1 MDVAGALLPFTQVV
15 RPELTIHVQE
25 VLTQA
30 DKEADGPKRNTIPQI
45 NEPSDK
51 DDEVSPINA
60 DAKSVHINKSAS
72 REYYEKSANGKN
84 SEVRSCDVVTMKNPR
99 KGSPAWWLFVVLPP
113 HGKKHVHFEATD
125 KVYYFWIAMDNFDAG
140 ELNVELSFVFKFLK
154 ESVLT
159 FYTNTTY

>member
-30 DKEADGPKRNTIPQI
+30 DKEADGSKPRNTIPEI

-51 DDEVSPINA
+51 DDEVNL
-60 DAKSVHINKSAS
+60 KSVHINKSANDNGS
-72 REYYEKSANGKN
+72 RKYCDKSANGKN

-99 KGSPAWWLFVVLPP
+99 KGSPA
-113 HGKKHVHFEATD
+113 
-125 KVYYFWIAMDNFDAG
+125 
-140 ELNVELSFVFKFLK
+140 
-154 ESVLT
+154 
-159 FYTNTTY
+159 

>member
-30 DKEADGPKRNTIPQI
+30 DNQVDGPKHKNTIPEI
-45 NEPSDK
+45 NEPSDR
-51 DDEVSPINA
+51 DDEVNPTNT
-60 DAKSVHINKSAS
+60 DNTKSVHTDKSVNDNAT
-72 REYYEKSANGKN
+72 RMYYEKSVNGK
-84 SEVRSCDVVTMKNPR
+84 SGEVRSCDVVTMKNPR

-125 KVYYFWIAMDNFDAG
+125 KVYYFWIAMVNFIAD
-140 ELNVELSFVFKFLK
+140 ELNVELIFL
-154 ESVLT
+154 
-159 FYTNTTY
+159 